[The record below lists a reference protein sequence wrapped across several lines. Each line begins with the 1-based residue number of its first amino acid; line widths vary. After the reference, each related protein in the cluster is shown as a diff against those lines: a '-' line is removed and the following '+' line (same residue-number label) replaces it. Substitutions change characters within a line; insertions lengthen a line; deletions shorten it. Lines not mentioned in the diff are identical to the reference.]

1 RNGRQAGVEPASP
14 PPVAGVD
21 RDGVVVD
28 RDASACGAV
37 PAVAPGSGDAASTA
51 AHAAIQAAIPLA
63 ASTPSPCRHPPLPL
77 AAAARSSSYRPA
89 DCAGQ
94 AVPPAWSAAFGVVLP
109 GLCGMGGPGGP
120 AAAQR
125 AFC

>member
-1 RNGRQAGVEPASP
+1 
-14 PPVAGVD
+14 VA
-21 RDGVVVD
+21 D
-28 RDASACGAV
+28 RDALACGAV
-37 PAVAPGSGDAASTA
+37 PAVAPGSGGAASTA

-77 AAAARSSSYRPA
+77 AAAARSSSYRPMDA
-89 DCAGQ
+89 AG
-94 AVPPAWSAAFGVVLP
+94 AGRAAPPAWSAAFGVVLP
-109 GLCGMGGPGGP
+109 GLSRAGGPGGP

>member
-1 RNGRQAGVEPASP
+1 MP
-14 PPVAGVD
+14 GVD
-21 RDGVVVD
+21 GDGVVVD
-28 RDASACGAV
+28 RDASACGVV

-63 ASTPSPCRHPPLPL
+63 TSTPSPCRHPPPPL
-77 AAAARSSSYRPA
+77 AAAARSSSYRPT

-109 GLCGMGGPGGP
+109 GMSGAGGPGGA

>member
-1 RNGRQAGVEPASP
+1 MP
-14 PPVAGVD
+14 GVD
-21 RDGVVVD
+21 GDGVVVD
-28 RDASACGAV
+28 RDASACGVV
-37 PAVAPGSGDAASTA
+37 PAVAPGSGGAASTA

-77 AAAARSSSYRPA
+77 AAAARSSSYRPT
-89 DCAGQ
+89 DCAGE
-94 AVPPAWSAAFGVVLP
+94 AVPPAWSAAFGVFLP
-109 GLCGMGGPGGP
+109 GLSRAGGPGGA

>member
-1 RNGRQAGVEPASP
+1 MLGAG
-14 PPVAGVD
+14 G
-21 RDGVVVD
+21 DGVVAD
-28 RDASACGAV
+28 RDASACGVV

-63 ASTPSPCRHPPLPL
+63 TSTPSPCRHPPLPL

-89 DCAGQ
+89 DCAGG
-94 AVPPAWSAAFGVVLP
+94 AVSPAWSAAFGIVLP
-109 GLCGMGGPGGP
+109 GLSGVGGPGGA